1 MMDEKNFSILDTI
14 RKESAN
20 HEVAITLSMG
30 IAYGGPTLDQTG
42 TTAQT
47 NLDTAFSTWRRSSG
61 CKRSQKMKRSRYF
74 WWKKTAVTTKRSQ
87 VRSRAMS
94 MAIKGIIAE
103 SADIYIMGHRYP
115 DMDAL
120 GSAFGVARL
129 ASFNNRKAWIV
140 LDEK

>member
-1 MMDEKNFSILDTI
+1 MMDEKFSILDTI

-30 IAYGGPTLDQTG
+30 IVMGPNLRSNG

-47 NLDTAFSTWRRSSG
+47 NLDTALVRGGDQVVVKEAKDEAKPLFLR
-61 CKRSQKMKRSRYF
+61 
-74 WWKKTAVTTKRSQ
+74 KTAVTTKRSRA
-87 VRSRAMS
+87 RSRAMS

-129 ASFNNRKAWIV
+129 ASFNNRKRG
-140 LDEK
+140 LF

>member
-1 MMDEKNFSILDTI
+1 
-14 RKESAN
+14 
-20 HEVAITLSMG
+20 MG
-30 IAYGGPTLDQTG
+30 P
-42 TTAQT
+42 
-47 NLDTAFSTWRRSSG
+47 NLRSNRDHGSNKPDTALVRGGDQVVVKEAKDEAKPLFLVE
-61 CKRSQKMKRSRYF
+61 
-74 WWKKTAVTTKRSQ
+74 TAVTTKRSQ

-129 ASFNNRKAWIV
+129 ASFNNRKRG
-140 LDEK
+140 LF